1 MSLEQKIIDR
11 LDRFGDEITSDIKEV
26 LRINNAI
33 ASGNLEKSITYKIVE
48 KEGEYRLVISY
59 ANYGEYVL
67 RGRKPNSKPPPY
79 APIIR
84 WTKFKGLPKEAAYP
98 IAKSI
103 GKKGIKPL
111 NFLTSK
117 NNLITNKNGKI
128 NNFINGIIE
137 LSSSSFWP
145 MYFTVHSYM
154 G

>member
-111 NFLTSK
+111 NFLFPFFSK
-117 NNLITNKNGKI
+117 QNQIERFLSQDVAIEIEKEIINFNK
-128 NNFINGIIE
+128 
-137 LSSSSFWP
+137 
-145 MYFTVHSYM
+145 
-154 G
+154 